1 MVTHP
6 IRRRYLTGFA
16 VIIVLGLSVLATP
29 GLAAAFDDRAWRF
42 SRVIRPSQGA
52 GEGYVAL
59 SLDSNIVDKCRAD
72 LADLRVVSSTGL
84 EAPCLKAEAGETDA
98 PGPFPVKVFRIS
110 RQGDK
115 CTDIWIDKTAKT
127 ITRGILIETSS
138 RDFMRKVE
146 LRGSDNAREEY
157 VIRMNGLILNSK
169 GPPPISS
176 LSVMHPLNGHQ
187 YIHVKILDQE
197 EPPLKITGVR
207 CYPPLPAKTQAP
219 AINMTISENRVD
231 RVRHSTE
238 LVAEMT
244 DTTFPVHSIA
254 IATSAKE
261 FRKKVVISASNV
273 LSSNE
278 WEKVR
283 EDVLFKVQKELAV
296 AEKLETTFPARAL
309 RCLKVELSGGTPE
322 PVPVDG
328 IVAKLTVRALVF
340 RQAPGET
347 YRLYYGNRDAL
358 PSPELPE
365 AKAADL
371 TGLLVGSPP
380 VTVGEEIKVA
390 RPVEREPR
398 QPTPPGKAPTSYR
411 SLAGAALLI
420 AGVLLLLLIGA
431 MRKRSWSRGTPLRGS
446 RLVRTKRSFRGRW
459 R

>member
-1 MVTHP
+1 MTHL
-6 IRRRYLTGFA
+6 ISRRYLAGFA
-16 VIIVLGLSVLATP
+16 VIILLGLSVLPAT
-29 GLAAAFDDRAWRF
+29 GIAAAFDDRAWRF
-42 SRVIRPSQGA
+42 SRAIRPSQGA

-59 SLDSNIVDKCRAD
+59 SLDSNIIDKCRAD

-84 EAPCLKAEAGETDA
+84 EVPCLVVEAGDTDA

-110 RQGDK
+110 RGEQ

-127 ITRGILIETSS
+127 ITRGIMLETSS

-187 YIHVKILDQE
+187 YIHIKVLDQE
-197 EPPLKITGVR
+197 EPPLKITGVQ

-244 DTTFPVHSIA
+244 DTTFPVHGIA

-273 LSSNE
+273 LSPNE
-278 WEKVR
+278 WEKVH

-309 RCLKVELSGGTPE
+309 RSLKVELSGGTPE

-328 IVAKLTVRALVF
+328 IVAKLTIKALVF
-340 RQAPGET
+340 RQGLGET
-347 YRLYYGNRDAL
+347 YRLYYGNSDAL
-358 PSPELPE
+358 PSPGLPE
-365 AKAADL
+365 AKATDL
-371 TGLLVGSPP
+371 TGLLVGSAS
-380 VTVGEEIKVA
+380 VTVGEETKVV

-398 QPTPPGKAPTSYR
+398 QPPPPEKQRTSYR

-420 AGVLLLLLIGA
+420 GGVLLLLLIGA

-446 RLVRTKRSFRGRW
+446 RLVRTKRSFGERW